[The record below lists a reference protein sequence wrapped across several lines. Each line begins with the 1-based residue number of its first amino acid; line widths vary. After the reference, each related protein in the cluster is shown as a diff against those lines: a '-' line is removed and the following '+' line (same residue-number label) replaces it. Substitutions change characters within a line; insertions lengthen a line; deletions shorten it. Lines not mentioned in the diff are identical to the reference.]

1 MNTAAHDEIVFG
13 ELTVIP
19 GEYVAFLGEDRLPL
33 THKEFLLLA
42 SFARNPH
49 RVMVRDRIALEVWG
63 GEAPGRTIDIHV
75 SRLRRRLPEGW
86 IETVNRVGYRFA
98 PQV

>member
-1 MNTAAHDEIVFG
+1 MSMAAREEIVFG

-19 GEYVAFLGEDRLPL
+19 DEFVAFLGGNRLDL
-33 THKEFLLLA
+33 TYKEFLLLT
-42 SFARNPH
+42 SFVRNPH

-63 GEAPGRTIDIHV
+63 GDAPGRTIDIHV